1 MRAIAGI
8 LVGLVVGFFVA
19 VAVGVVVLGAAGAA
33 APSPANVNLS
43 DPQRVVE
50 IFAELPA
57 AAKIGLMLA
66 WFGAALAGASI
77 AKLIAPRSWV
87 AWTVTG
93 LVALYVVA
101 NIFVL
106 PMPGW
111 MQALS
116 VVAPLLGGLIANH
129 LVADGSEP
137 DPGDL
142 DTDG

>member
-1 MRAIAGI
+1 MRSIAGI
-8 LVGLVVGFFVA
+8 IAGLIVGFLVA
-19 VAVGVVVLGAAGAA
+19 IAVGVVVFGAAGGA
-33 APSPANVNLS
+33 APSPGNVNLS

-50 IFAELPA
+50 IFAELPVG
-57 AAKIGLMLA
+57 AKIGLMLA
-66 WFGAALAGASI
+66 WFGAALAGVAV
-77 AKLIAPRSWV
+77 AKLIAPRRWV

-93 LVALYVVA
+93 LIALYVVA

-129 LVADGSEP
+129 LVADRSEP
-137 DPGDL
+137 DLADE
-142 DTDG
+142 DE